1 MAELK
6 LLLHVAQV
14 ERWEVAATNA
24 INFFKSRQEG
34 DNLQVCM
41 VANADAVTICGQCNR
56 PVFDKLKQIVLDGGE
71 IFLCENALQKFEI
84 PSTRIAEVFKTTPSG
99 IRKLVELQQNGW
111 IYVRP

>member
-14 ERWEVAATNA
+14 DRWEVAATNA
-24 INFFKSRQEG
+24 INFFKTKEPG
-34 DNLQVCM
+34 DNLMVCM

-56 PVFDKLKQIVLDGGE
+56 PVFDKLKQVVLDGGE
-71 IFLCENALQKFEI
+71 ILLCENALRKFEI
-84 PSTRIAEVFKTTPSG
+84 PSTRVAEVFKTTPSG